1 MTYKR
6 VISSIIFFI
15 SAVASAQQSPMRHP
29 ELSIE
34 SVHVE
39 PIRREDLFSSVKPI
53 SHESLSFDT
62 VSDIQKP
69 EPPRHIDFGGGTQ
82 NIRSTEIQSNEL
94 RNNFSNIRMEFESP
108 DFQHLNF
115 NVQ

>member
-1 MTYKR
+1 M
-6 VISSIIFFI
+6 
-15 SAVASAQQSPMRHP
+15 
-29 ELSIE
+29 
-34 SVHVE
+34 
-39 PIRREDLFSSVKPI
+39 
-53 SHESLSFDT
+53 
-62 VSDIQKP
+62 
-69 EPPRHIDFGGGTQ
+69 PPRHIDFGGGTQ